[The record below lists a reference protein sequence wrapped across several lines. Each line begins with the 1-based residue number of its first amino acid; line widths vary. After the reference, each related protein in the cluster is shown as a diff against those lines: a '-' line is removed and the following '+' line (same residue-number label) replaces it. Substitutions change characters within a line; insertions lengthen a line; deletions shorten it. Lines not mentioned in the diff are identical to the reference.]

1 MMEGAMDIASTRGA
15 SLASSVAD
23 RTSPAVRS
31 TFGDGAASGRGSAS
45 YPTRTN
51 TIDRNDPS
59 LADLAQR
66 DARVADA
73 LAEALAREGF
83 GPETMGT
90 QVKLAIDIDTNTGDL
105 VGRLIDRT
113 TGETVEQLPPE
124 KTLKMIAA
132 LREMVGA
139 LVDRT
144 L

>member
-1 MMEGAMDIASTRGA
+1 
-15 SLASSVAD
+15 
-23 RTSPAVRS
+23 
-31 TFGDGAASGRGSAS
+31 
-45 YPTRTN
+45 
-51 TIDRNDPS
+51 
-59 LADLAQR
+59 
-66 DARVADA
+66 
-73 LAEALAREGF
+73 
-83 GPETMGT
+83 MGT

>member
-1 MMEGAMDIASTRGA
+1 M
-15 SLASSVAD
+15 
-23 RTSPAVRS
+23 
-31 TFGDGAASGRGSAS
+31 
-45 YPTRTN
+45 
-51 TIDRNDPS
+51 
-59 LADLAQR
+59 
-66 DARVADA
+66 ADA
-73 LAEALAREGF
+73 LADVLNQEGF
-83 GPETMGT
+83 SPEAMGT

-105 VGRLIDRT
+105 VGRLIDRV